1 MPSNKE
7 IIEID
12 VDIEQFK
19 KTNLPMN
26 FQYDLGVPAEKTLPE
41 FICNEVVE
49 KVKAKVQTLT
59 LSDSRDI
66 DAVIKEKQRLV
77 EFN

>member
-1 MPSNKE
+1 
-7 IIEID
+7 
-12 VDIEQFK
+12 
-19 KTNLPMN
+19 MN